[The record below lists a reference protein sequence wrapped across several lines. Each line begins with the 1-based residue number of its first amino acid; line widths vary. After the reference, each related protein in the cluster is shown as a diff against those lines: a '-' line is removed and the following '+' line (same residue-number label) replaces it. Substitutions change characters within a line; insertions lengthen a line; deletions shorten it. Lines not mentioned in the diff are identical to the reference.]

1 MTVREQQ
8 IETADAWEAIPSGTL
23 PCGSCGIA
31 VRRPVDNSEME
42 VLTLYKPERGHG
54 PGDGQLDLLWTRCDT
69 CRMTRAAASGLMDAH
84 PTVRG
89 SIGDRTIAID
99 RLEDA
104 LAGLDILGI
113 TSPQI
118 IDRLTANVKPLR
130 TLMDALTIPGGSAAW
145 VLHARA
151 AGYGRATR
159 TPANGKRWAHVTEE
173 QRQALRDAAAA
184 LLARDVARPVDV
196 LAPSDDGSPSGC
208 LLCGVGAVQAFREDA
223 GEVWTLMSADSAT
236 IGGRPMPDTL
246 DGVVCARCDAAI
258 DRAQG
263 VGQQAMALSVRDF
276 LGMPHFLR
284 SLEHIDGLIGW
295 AALPKGTRPNAEPWA
310 HIDLTLIRESVNV
323 LLGYQPVGA

>member
-1 MTVREQQ
+1 MTTTLKEQQ
-8 IETADAWEAIPSGTL
+8 IEHADAWEAIPSASL

-31 VRRPVDNSEME
+31 VRRPVDNSDLD
-42 VLTLYKPERGHG
+42 VLTLYKPATGHG
-54 PGDGQLDLLWTRCDT
+54 PGDGQLDLLWTRCAT
-69 CRMTRAAASGLMDAH
+69 CRMTRAAASDLMDAH

-130 TLMDALTIPGGSAAW
+130 TLMDALTILGGSAAW

-151 AGYGRATR
+151 AGYAGVTR
-159 TPANGKRWAHVTEE
+159 TPASSKRWAHVSED

-223 GEVWTLMSADSAT
+223 ESVWTLMSADSAT

-263 VGQQAMALSVRDF
+263 VGQQAMALSVRDL
-276 LGMPHFLR
+276 LGMPRYLR

-295 AALPKGTRPNAEPWA
+295 AALPKGARPNAEPWA
-310 HIDLTLIRESVNV
+310 HIDLSQIRE
-323 LLGYQPVGA
+323 LARAILGSRS